1 MTEAQLQIRLLGGFR
16 VSRQGRLVSGFESQK
31 VRALLAYLGVHR
43 GRSFSRDHLAG
54 LLWPE
59 EGPEAA
65 RRNLRQALY
74 NLRQTLEGA
83 AGTDGLLEATHQ
95 SVGLAPGR
103 AAWIDVE
110 EFSVLLARS
119 TGEADRDPAPLA
131 AAARLYEGDLLAGF
145 HVDESPEFDEWLVT
159 EQERLREGALRALLK
174 LVDHHLAS
182 GTYSLGVEYGR
193 RLVKLDPLSEIA
205 HRRLMRLHVFS
216 GRRSRAITQ
225 YQELVRL
232 LDEELGVE
240 PQEETTAEYRAIL
253 AEELPEPAVREK
265 AEPVGPIVPLVGRD
279 VALAHLRETWRAV
292 TAGSGRLTVVT
303 GEPGIGKTRLIKTF
317 LHEAAASRA
326 ALVLQGRYHDL
337 APPVPYLGV
346 AQALRD
352 ALVHEVEVAEVL
364 TSTLDPHDLSDLE
377 ILLPAL
383 RELRP
388 GLPPPAADVG
398 SRDALFESV
407 ARALVALTRSAPPP
421 GVEAGRSGA
430 ARPMDAE
437 VCDTPPCPVVLFLD
451 DIHAADA
458 SSLEL
463 LAFLRERLSREP
475 VWLLAAAT
483 QTASL
488 PFRVA
493 GRAPVGQGEEVA
505 LGRLDDTATA
515 RIASALVPHHAADLA
530 RILARGEG
538 LPLAVTELINLLWD
552 AGRLVELDGGE
563 WRLEGLDASAETAD
577 MPGSLEA
584 IVRARLDDLPA
595 STRRLFTLAAAAGSE
610 FDADL
615 LVLAEHEHAAVVET
629 GLQVLLER
637 WLARLRLG
645 YWADSRMQRDVTLW
659 SAGPGR
665 GTFEFS
671 HPALR
676 EIVYG
681 SLDEERRAVLHARLG
696 AVLEARDAPTAP
708 RWRSET
714 LAYHFVEARDWARAL
729 PHLEE
734 AAARAVRLR
743 APSTAGY
750 YSSLRLRAEEET
762 GAARSDERSA
772 RTVSRTRS
780 KRS

>member
-1 MTEAQLQIRLLGGFR
+1 MTDTQLEIRLLGGFR
-16 VSRQGRLVSGFESQK
+16 VSRQGRSVSGFESQK
-31 VRALLAYLGVHR
+31 VRALLAYLAVHR

-59 EGPEAA
+59 EGSEAA

-74 NLRQTLEGA
+74 NLRQTLEAA
-83 AGTDGLLEATHQ
+83 AGADGLLEATHQ
-95 SVGLAPGR
+95 SVALAPGPEL
-103 AAWIDVE
+103 WIDVE
-110 EFSVLLARS
+110 EFSAMLARAA
-119 TGEADRDPAPLA
+119 GEGDRDPAPLA
-131 AAARLYEGDLLAGF
+131 AAARLYEGDLLSGF
-145 HVDESPEFDEWLVT
+145 HIDESPEFDDWLVP

-193 RLVKLDPLSEIA
+193 RLVRLDPLSEVA

-279 VALAHLRETWRAV
+279 VALAHLRESWRAV

-337 APPVPYLGV
+337 APPVPYLGM

-364 TSTLDPHDLSDLE
+364 TSTLDAHDLSELE

-388 GLPPPAADVG
+388 GLPPPAPEVG
-398 SRDALFESV
+398 SRDALFEAV
-407 ARALVALTRSAPPP
+407 ACALVALTRSAPPP
-421 GVEAGRSGA
+421 GV
-430 ARPMDAE
+430 DAE
-437 VCDTPPCPVVLFLD
+437 PPAAADPGEDGLCDTPPCPVVLFLD
-451 DIHAADA
+451 DAHAADA

-463 LAFLRERLSREP
+463 LAFLRERLSGEP
-475 VWLLAAAT
+475 VWLLVAAKDA
-483 QTASL
+483 ASL
-488 PFRVA
+488 PFPVA
-493 GRAPVGQGEEVA
+493 GRGPVGEGEEIA
-505 LGRLDDTATA
+505 LGRLDELATA
-515 RIASALVPHHAADLA
+515 RLASSLVPHRAADLA
-530 RILARGEG
+530 RILERGDG

-563 WRLEGLDASAETAD
+563 WRLEGFEASSESAEL
-577 MPGSLEA
+577 PGSLEA
-584 IVRARLDDLPA
+584 IVRARLDDLPS

-615 LVLAEHEHAAVVET
+615 LARAEHEHASVVET

-645 YWADSRMQRDVTLW
+645 YWADSRKQRDVTLW

-681 SLDEERRAVLHARLG
+681 SLDEERRAVLHGRIA
-696 AVLEARDAPTAP
+696 AVLEAREGPTAP
-708 RWRSET
+708 RWRSEI
-714 LAYHFVEARDWARAL
+714 LAHHYVEARDWARAL
-729 PHLEE
+729 PHLEQ
-734 AAARAVRLR
+734 AAARAIRLR

-750 YSSLRLRAEEET
+750 YASLRLWAE
-762 GAARSDERSA
+762 AERRPA
-772 RTVSRTRS
+772 GTPDGR
-780 KRS
+780 

>member
-1 MTEAQLQIRLLGGFR
+1 MNDPQLEIRVLGGFR
-16 VSRQGRLVSGFESQK
+16 VSRQGRTVSGFESQK

-54 LLWPE
+54 LLWPD

-83 AGTDGLLEATHQ
+83 MGADGVLETTHQ
-95 SVGLAPGR
+95 SVALAADPQL
-103 AAWIDVE
+103 WIDVE
-110 EFSVLLARS
+110 DFSTLLARA
-119 TGEADRDPAPLA
+119 TGEDDRDPAPLA
-131 AAARLYEGDLLAGF
+131 SAARLYEGDLLAGF

-159 EQERLREGALRALLK
+159 EQERLREGALRALQK

-193 RLVKLDPLSEIA
+193 RLVRLDPLSEGG
-205 HRRLMRLHVFS
+205 HRRLMRLHAFS

-240 PQEETTAEYRAIL
+240 PQEETVAEYRAIL
-253 AEELPEPAVREK
+253 AEELPEPSVREK
-265 AEPVGPIVPLVGRD
+265 AEPVGPLVPLVGRD

-303 GEPGIGKTRLIKTF
+303 GERGIGKTRLIKTF

-326 ALVLQGRYHDL
+326 ALVLQGRYHGL
-337 APPVPYLGV
+337 APPVAYLGV
-346 AQALRD
+346 AEALRD
-352 ALVHEVEVAEVL
+352 ALVHEVEVAEVV
-364 TSTLDPHDLSDLE
+364 TSTLDARDLSELE
-377 ILLPAL
+377 VLLPAL

-388 GLPPPAADVG
+388 GMPPPAADVG
-398 SRDALFESV
+398 SREILFESV
-407 ARALVALTRSAPPP
+407 ARALVSLTRSAPPP
-421 GVEAGRSGA
+421 GVEVDRSEDRGE
-430 ARPMDAE
+430 DAL
-437 VCDTPPCPVVLFLD
+437 CDTPPCPVVLFLD
-451 DIHAADA
+451 DVDAADV

-463 LAFLRERLSREP
+463 LAFLRERLSAEP
-475 VWLLAAAT
+475 VWLLLAAT
-483 QTASL
+483 ATGPL
-488 PFRVA
+488 PF
-493 GRAPVGQGEEVA
+493 PVDGGSAMGQGEEVP
-505 LGRLDDTATA
+505 LGRLDPTATA
-515 RIASALVPHHAADLA
+515 TIASALVSHRAADLA
-530 RILARGEG
+530 RILERGDG

-563 WRLEGLDASAETAD
+563 WRLEDGTGDPAEALASELPT
-577 MPGSLEA
+577 SLEA

-595 STRRLFTLAAAAGSE
+595 STRRLFTLAAAAGPE

-615 LVLAEHEHAAVVET
+615 LARAEHEHAAVVET

-645 YWADSRMQRDVTLW
+645 YWADSRKQRDVTLW

-681 SLDEERRAVLHARLG
+681 SLDEARRAVLHGRIA
-696 AVLEARDAPTAP
+696 AVLEAREASMAP
-708 RWRSET
+708 RWRTEA
-714 LAYHFVEARDWARAL
+714 LAYHYFGAGDWARAL
-729 PHLEE
+729 PHLDE
-734 AAARAVRLR
+734 AAARSVRLR
-743 APSTAGY
+743 APSTAGF
-750 YSSLRLRAEEET
+750 YSSLRLRAEEEL
-762 GAARSDERSA
+762 G
-772 RTVSRTRS
+772 
-780 KRS
+780 